1 MDDSMKRQIEREN
14 RREARRM
21 GAGDWSLVLGALVLV
36 AAILGFIYFS
46 DETGVTAMPTSLS
59 PLQARLRP
67 PLRLMTEPLII
78 RRMTRPPPN
87 APFLKTGLIDPSFAL
102 RSA

>member
-46 DETGVTAMPTSLS
+46 DETGVNGDANQLEPAAGTASAPAPAYDGTPDNTADDTAPTE
-59 PLQARLRP
+59 RP
-67 PLRLMTEPLII
+67 VP
-78 RRMTRPPPN
+78 
-87 APFLKTGLIDPSFAL
+87 
-102 RSA
+102 